1 MHRCM
6 LTHVMWKF
14 EIDMSEV
21 FIHNQSLLQLTFSS
35 SSIIASFSARVD
47 LAHFSWMAFGTWQR
61 PDGFSSHSLL
71 RRFSFAPSVWGM
83 GRSAGGWTSFT
94 ATVSFSVCFV
104 LVAGV
109 PAGEG
114 AGIFGVGVA
123 VELLDRLLSARSF
136 CISIIIA
143 LFASQRIKD
152 TKGTKIENT
161 KLKVNK
167 YMISYQYDISVW
179 HRWTVYIIRNHDMMM
194 TSCNSRMSCFW
205 STSGGACLPF
215 TRFAG
220 AGLGDGS
227 PGEAGASAFCRGGGA
242 GFVLA
247 AAAVLSV
254 PRLDLVPFLFSW
266 TSSSVAFSG
275 LWWKLLIDRSD
286 YLRTWNLICSNVTND
301 VGNFHWFLVWHVHSV
316 EIWPSYWLSL
326 ISRRGLTSCSISLS
340 LRDAE
345 RLMQRVWEGLL
356 MSIIEV

>member
-71 RRFSFAPSVWGM
+71 RRFSFAPSVWGT
-83 GRSAGGWTSFT
+83 GRSAGGWTPFT
-94 ATVSFSVCFV
+94 ATFSFFSVCFV

-143 LFASQRIKD
+143 LCASQRIKD

-179 HRWTVYIIRNHDMMM
+179 HRLNSLHHKESRHDHDLLQLPDELLLV
-194 TSCNSRMSCFW
+194 RF
-205 STSGGACLPF
+205 GGCLFTLHSLCRSWVGRWF
-215 TRFAG
+215 TRWSWCICFLLRRWSRLCFG
-220 AGLGDGS
+220 SCCCLVCTSFGLGS
-227 PGEAGASAFCRGGGA
+227 FL
-242 GFVLA
+242 VL
-247 AAAVLSV
+247 LN
-254 PRLDLVPFLFSW
+254 FLFSGLQW
-266 TSSSVAFSG
+266 TLMKIVNRSFRLFTNLKLDMQQCYKRCWSFSLVFG
-275 LWWKLLIDRSD
+275 MTCALGRNMAKLL
-286 YLRTWNLICSNVTND
+286 
-301 VGNFHWFLVWHVHSV
+301 V
-316 EIWPSYWLSL
+316 ESH
-326 ISRRGLTSCSISLS
+326 
-340 LRDAE
+340 
-345 RLMQRVWEGLL
+345 Q
-356 MSIIEV
+356 